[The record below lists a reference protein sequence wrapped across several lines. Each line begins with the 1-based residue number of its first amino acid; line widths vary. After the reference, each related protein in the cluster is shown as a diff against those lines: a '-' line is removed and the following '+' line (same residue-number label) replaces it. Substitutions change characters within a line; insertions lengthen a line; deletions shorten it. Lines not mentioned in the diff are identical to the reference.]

1 LGAITRTNAWT
12 PSIREEQFMWQ
23 IRPAVRASLCSILA
37 ALALGACS
45 GGDGTGLDIPPP
57 LEPSFSSIQ
66 ANVFTPSC
74 ATAGCHQ
81 GASAPQGLR
90 LEEALSYAML
100 VNVVSSEDPN
110 VLRVA
115 PGNPGASYLVQKI
128 EGSASVGAQMP
139 LNAVPLPQVTIDV
152 IRQWI
157 TDGALDDRTASR
169 DPIRVTS
176 LTPEPGSEGPAPGEI
191 VATFDRELDVSTV
204 NANTFLLE
212 ASGGDGTFDDGNEAA
227 IVPTS
232 ITTPMSNPMSATM
245 DLSGVT
251 LQDDA
256 FRVRLLGSGASII
269 LDLDANALDGEY
281 SGTFPSGDGVQGG
294 DFEATFVVSTPSSGA
309 TLDAIQ
315 AAVFTPSCAT
325 AGCHTGED
333 PPQDLRLDEG
343 FSFENL
349 VDVPSNEVPELRRV
363 EPGNPDDSYL
373 VQKIEGTAE
382 EGARMPLGAPPLD
395 QSLIDDIREWIT
407 NDATQ

>member
-23 IRPAVRASLCSILA
+23 IRPTVRASLCLILA
-37 ALALGACS
+37 VLALGGCS

-57 LEPSFSSIQ
+57 LEATFSSIQ

-100 VNVVSSEDPN
+100 VNVASSEDPG
-110 VLRVA
+110 VLRIA
-115 PGNPGASYLVQKI
+115 PGNPGASYLVQKL

-139 LNAVPLPQVTIDV
+139 LNAAPLPQATIDV

-157 TDGALDDRTASR
+157 TDGAVDDRGASQ
-169 DPIRVTS
+169 DPVRITS
-176 LTPEPGSEGPAPGEI
+176 LTPEPGSEGLAPDEI
-191 VATFDRELDVSTV
+191 IATFDRELDVSTV

-227 IVPTS
+227 VTPAS
-232 ITTPMSNPMSATM
+232 ITTPMLTPMSATL
-245 DLSGVT
+245 DLAGVT
-251 LQDDA
+251 LEDDT

-269 LDLDANALDGEY
+269 LDIDANALEGEY
-281 SGTFPSGDGVQGG
+281 KGRFGSGEGVQGG
-294 DFEATFVVSTPSSGA
+294 DFEG
-309 TLDAIQ
+309 TL
-315 AAVFTPSCAT
+315 VE
-325 AGCHTGED
+325 G
-333 PPQDLRLDEG
+333 LRLDEG
-343 FSFENL
+343 FSFDNL
-349 VDVPSNEVPELRRV
+349 VNVPSNEVPELLRV
-363 EPGNPDDSYL
+363 EPGDPDDSYL
-373 VQKIEGTAE
+373 VQKIEGTAA
-382 EGARMPLGAPPLD
+382 EGGRMPLGAPPLD
-395 QSLIDDIREWIT
+395 QNLIDDIREWIT